1 VGSHNVINTR
11 VMIFEATISKFEKL
25 DSDRIVSDLIRAN
38 NVLVADLQRAQL
50 MAGKDAEGQ
59 EITPEYRES
68 TKAIKRR
75 KGQPTDRVTLKDTG
89 KFYKATKAI
98 ILSDRF
104 ELDSLDIKRNK
115 LTDKYGE
122 QIFGLTEKNIAIL
135 REKIKPSILE
145 IVRQRIL

>member
-1 VGSHNVINTR
+1 V
-11 VMIFEATISKFEKL
+11 IFEATISKFEKL

-59 EITPEYRES
+59 EITPEYRPS

-75 KGQPTDRVTLKDTG
+75 KGQPTDKVTLKDTG

-122 QIFGLTEKNIAIL
+122 QIFGLTEENIAIL

-145 IVRQRIL
+145 IVRQQIL